1 MKGDSDDRAYL
12 ALDATVAFAKSR
24 RSHRVASKGQNLPLA
39 PPRLGILI
47 FAEYLVPAG
56 SKHHIEDSATTQ
68 TPPPAG
74 NVADNENS
82 VLRCQ
87 KLPCV
92 AAQAAHI
99 ADRLINTRAVQRP
112 NPGPAKLHTMP
123 TRIVASSK
131 LLPISAKILQPVL
144 MFRLPQRSEY
154 PW

>member
-1 MKGDSDDRAYL
+1 MPPFESCGRGDHIRVTAFP
-12 ALDATVAFAKSR
+12 ATAER
-24 RSHRVASKGQNLPLA
+24 RQISGRLPSSIDVFVLTS
-39 PPRLGILI
+39 
-47 FAEYLVPAG
+47 AEYLVPAG
-56 SKHHIEDSATTQ
+56 SKLHIEDSVSTQ
-68 TPPPAG
+68 TPSPAG
-74 NVADNENS
+74 NVVDNENS

-112 NPGPAKLHTMP
+112 SPGPAKLHTMP